1 MKTMPRRKTPVNSEF
16 NRKTSKFFKEKRIA
30 MGVSQ
35 PQLAEIFYG
44 SKTRS
49 NTISDIENN
58 MKPIN
63 YSDIDKYC
71 EYFNCEVVFKENT
84 VQ

>member
-1 MKTMPRRKTPVNSEF
+1 
-16 NRKTSKFFKEKRIA
+16 
-30 MGVSQ
+30 MGISQ

-63 YSDIDKYC
+63 YSDIDKYF
-71 EYFNCEVVFKENT
+71 EYFNCDIVSK
-84 VQ
+84 

>member
-1 MKTMPRRKTPVNSEF
+1 MPRRKTPVDSEF
-16 NRKTSKFFKEKRIA
+16 NRKTSKFFREKRIA
-30 MGVSQ
+30 MGISQ
-35 PQLAEIFYG
+35 PKLAKIIYG

-58 MKPIN
+58 MKPIS

-71 EYFNCEVVFKENT
+71 EQFNCAVVFKENT
-84 VQ
+84 IQ